1 MATKSKTTKAKVT
14 TTAKAKTAA
23 ANKAITTPAAEG
35 KSPTM
40 HADATPA
47 SSVAAAAVTPPNGH
61 VGDGT
66 PAAEVADRSADV
78 EADESVVHEKE
89 FVLGPGD
96 YSKANG
102 YNHDANKSATRQYM
116 IAAGL
121 RPVGDVEH
129 VSTCTHLDGK
139 SKVLKYRVTAVPAH
153 LATDPDVAHAKV
165 IQGTGDTSQTG
176 AE

>member
-1 MATKSKTTKAKVT
+1 MPTKSKTT
-14 TTAKAKTAA
+14 KAKTAA
-23 ANKAITTPAAEG
+23 ANKAIATPADEG

-40 HADATPA
+40 NADQADGSTTEGAVATA
-47 SSVAAAAVTPPNGH
+47 H
-61 VGDGT
+61 VSEGT
-66 PAAEVADRSADV
+66 PAEEVADRSADV
-78 EADESVVHEKE
+78 EADVSVVHEKE
-89 FVLGPGD
+89 FVLGPGN
-96 YSKANG
+96 YSAANG

-129 VSTCTHLDGK
+129 VSTRTHLDGK

-153 LATDPDVAHAKV
+153 LATDPDVAHAEV
-165 IQGTGDTSQTG
+165 VQGTGDTSIQPDTSQTG